1 VTADGSEAIIRARVG
16 ATWAFRTRAEI
27 EATAR
32 FARMATELAQVGAT
46 PVVVRGAAD
55 ASADELRHRDLC
67 ARLAAKWGEPNAL
80 AHEPP
85 RDRIGRSDM
94 DPRDRLLWEVVAVCC
109 ISETMNT
116 SLMTRCLEVA
126 KEEEIRDT
134 LHQLLED
141 EVKHARLGWAHL
153 ASERSAGRGQFLRD
167 VLPLM
172 LDASIE
178 PGFLDAPPPVPWTEA
193 LYDYGELPWAELV
206 QIYRDTL
213 NLVVFPGFDALGVD
227 SSKGRAWLEAHA
239 AKATPPG
246 VTIP

>member
-1 VTADGSEAIIRARVG
+1 VTANDSEEIIRARVA

-32 FARMATELAQVGAT
+32 FARIATELAEVGAT
-46 PVVVRGAAD
+46 PIVVRGAAD

-85 RDRIGRSDM
+85 RSRIGRSEM
-94 DPRDRLLWEVVAVCC
+94 DPRDRLLWEMVAVCC

-116 SLMTRCLEVA
+116 SLMTRCMEVA
-126 KEEEIRDT
+126 KDEEIRST
-134 LHQLLED
+134 LRELLED
-141 EVKHARLGWAHL
+141 EVRHARLGWAHL
-153 ASERSAGRGQFLRD
+153 AAERSEGRGQFLRD
-167 VLPLM
+167 VLPL
-172 LDASIE
+172 LLEASVE
-178 PGFLDAPPPVPWTEA
+178 PGFLEGPPPNPWTDA

-213 NLVVFPGFDALGVD
+213 NLVVFPGLDAVGVD
-227 SSKGRAWLEAHA
+227 TAKGRAWLEEHSA
-239 AKATPPG
+239 ATGPG
-246 VTIP
+246 A